1 MFVYSGVS
9 IFEEVGIKEQLGSY
23 HNAFAMILIM
33 QNLGFKRRWLL
44 ALQEPKHVQPQLFRQ
59 PRQAYR
65 LFGSDSS
72 QHRSPDRHDACVAH
86 DTVAML

>member
-1 MFVYSGVS
+1 MFVLS

-59 PRQAYR
+59 PKQAR
-65 LFGSDSS
+65 RHFGSESTEHGGPDCGVLSTTTTDSG
-72 QHRSPDRHDACVAH
+72 DR
-86 DTVAML
+86 